1 MAGPSPRKK
10 KNVKALLASA
20 QRAIRTVTIC
30 TRADL
35 VDEYET
41 LEARLRKAKES
52 TAADSLAGVDTS
64 DLEAR
69 MAELREQ
76 MDDASLTFKI
86 RALPDREFTRL
97 VADNPARD
105 GNKHDLVFGAN
116 LDEVVEQL
124 IRRGTE
130 EPELDAADW
139 EVLLGEVL
147 NKATYEQLT
156 NAAWSVNK
164 QDVSVPF

>member
-1 MAGPSPRKK
+1 M
-10 KNVKALLASA
+10 
-20 QRAIRTVTIC
+20 RTVDIC

-41 LEARLRKAKES
+41 LEAKVRKAKES
-52 TAADSLAGVDTS
+52 PAADSLAGADTS
-64 DLEAR
+64 AWEAR
-69 MAELREQ
+69 MAELRDE
-76 MDDASLTFKI
+76 MAESTIRFRI
-86 RALPDREFTRL
+86 RALPDREFTKL
-97 VADNPARD
+97 ITEYPARE
-105 GNKHDLVFGAN
+105 GNKADAVLGMN
-116 LDEVVEQL
+116 IDEVVEQL
-124 IRRGTE
+124 IRRGTV

-147 NKATYEQLT
+147 NRATYEQLT